1 MTKPN
6 PSKSPA
12 RKRSA
17 APLTIIDCI
26 NDPQIWQPWFKNRK
40 SWAAWLSFLK
50 AIFGLPL
57 TDAELETFR
66 ACTGRSSPRP
76 GGYLKST
83 LVIGRRGGKSLVLA
97 LIAAYL
103 ATFKD
108 WTPFLTPGERGHV
121 IIIAADKK
129 QAGSIFRYLKALLS
143 IPLLGNLIERETQE
157 VIELSNRISIE
168 VLTANFRT
176 VRGRTVV
183 ASLCDEL
190 AFWMSDENSSSP
202 DSEII
207 AALRPAAATIPGA
220 VLLKASSPYARRG
233 VLYEDHRKHFGQ
245 DFDVLVWQADTRT
258 MNPTVPQSFIDA
270 ETEKDPANAAA
281 EYGAQF
287 RTDVESFIAREVIDA
302 AVVTGRYE
310 LPSAHGAQLF
320 RLCRSEWGIRRFDD
334 AGDQSS

>member
-1 MTKPN
+1 MCKKAWRQKVGFGRFLTAKTTTPY
-6 PSKSPA
+6 PTS
-12 RKRSA
+12 SA
-17 APLTIIDCI
+17 AI
-26 NDPQIWQPWFKNRK
+26 
-40 SWAAWLSFLK
+40 
-50 AIFGLPL
+50 
-57 TDAELETFR
+57 
-66 ACTGRSSPRP
+66 
-76 GGYLKST
+76 
-83 LVIGRRGGKSLVLA
+83 
-97 LIAAYL
+97 
-103 ATFKD
+103 
-108 WTPFLTPGERGHV
+108 
-121 IIIAADKK
+121 
-129 QAGSIFRYLKALLS
+129 
-143 IPLLGNLIERETQE
+143 
-157 VIELSNRISIE
+157 SNRISIE
-168 VLTANFRT
+168 VLTANLRT

-190 AFWMSDENSSSP
+190 AFWMSDENSSSL

-245 DFDVLVWQADTRT
+245 DSDVLVWQADTRT

-302 AVVTGRYE
+302 AVVAARYE
-310 LPSAHGAQLF
+310 LPPVMQHTYFAFVDPSGGSAEL
-320 RLCRSEWGIRRFDD
+320 DD